1 MFLLNF
7 LTPTSFST
15 PKKKKRDDGMREHV
29 TGCARSEGYYKID
42 KKDKLKY
49 LNNSRAFAE
58 EPPADTQV
66 RNRPPRVPGVNG
78 IWFYTLSHTVGASCL
93 LARREGKLLCRLC
106 LVGRA
111 GTVWEVLMFDV
122 RCSVVMCCSTRGCSQ
137 GACRVLGQL

>member
-1 MFLLNF
+1 MLLLN
-7 LTPTSFST
+7 LLPPTSFST

-66 RNRPPRVPGVNG
+66 RNPGVPGVNG
-78 IWFYTLSHTVGASCL
+78 VWFDTLTHSGCFL
-93 LARREGKLLCRLC
+93 PFGKEGEEA
-106 LVGRA
+106 LVSPDCPGV
-111 GTVWEVLMFDV
+111 VWGVLMFDV
-122 RCSVVMCCSTRGCSQ
+122 SCAVV
-137 GACRVLGQL
+137 L

>member
-1 MFLLNF
+1 MPLNSF
-7 LTPTSFST
+7 PPTSFST

-66 RNRPPRVPGVNG
+66 RKRPLLATRVPAGFG
-78 IWFYTLSHTVGASCL
+78 FEHHHTLAALYL
-93 LARREGKLLCRLC
+93 LARWSCSYACVE
-106 LVGRA
+106 VA
-111 GTVWEVLMFDV
+111 VWV
-122 RCSVVMCCSTRGCSQ
+122 
-137 GACRVLGQL
+137 VLGQWGCLKWGVFGRPRAL

>member
-1 MFLLNF
+1 MLLLNF
-7 LTPTSFST
+7 FPPTSFST

-66 RNRPPRVPGVNG
+66 RETSSADHQGASGIWLRTSSQPVAAPCLSARWSCSYACVEVAVWVVPGRWG
-78 IWFYTLSHTVGASCL
+78 CL
-93 LARREGKLLCRLC
+93 KWDVSGGHVLCDDAL
-106 LVGRA
+106 
-111 GTVWEVLMFDV
+111 
-122 RCSVVMCCSTRGCSQ
+122 
-137 GACRVLGQL
+137 

>member
-7 LTPTSFST
+7 FPPTSFST

-66 RNRPPRVPGVNG
+66 RTCPVLTAKVQMGFGFIRCHSQWMLPAFWQG
-78 IWFYTLSHTVGASCL
+78 
-93 LARREGKLLCRLC
+93 
-106 LVGRA
+106 GR
-111 GTVWEVLMFDV
+111 
-122 RCSVVMCCSTRGCSQ
+122 
-137 GACRVLGQL
+137 